1 MTSHKISSRT
11 WLLIVGR
18 KGWFTRNIF
27 SGIDQLRNRD
37 RIRFVG
43 PAYGQD
49 LSGIYQM
56 ATVMAYPSL
65 FEGFG
70 YPVLEAMQMGTAVLT
85 SNVSS
90 MPEAG
95 GDAASLVD
103 PMEVEDIAVNLEN
116 LLTDEQ
122 LRQDHIQKGRLHASQ
137 FTAERMARQT
147 LSVYKKFS

>member
-1 MTSHKISSRT
+1 
-11 WLLIVGR
+11 
-18 KGWFTRNIF
+18 
-27 SGIDQLRNRD
+27 
-37 RIRFVG
+37 
-43 PAYGQD
+43 
-49 LSGIYQM
+49 
-56 ATVMAYPSL
+56 
-65 FEGFG
+65 
-70 YPVLEAMQMGTAVLT
+70 MGTAVLT

-103 PMEVEDIAVNLEN
+103 PMQVEDIAINLEN

-122 LRQDHIQKGRLHASQ
+122 LRQDHIQKGRLHASR

>member
-1 MTSHKISSRT
+1 MV
-11 WLLIVGR
+11 VGR
-18 KGWFTRNIF
+18 KGWFTRKIF
-27 SGIDQLRNRD
+27 SGIDKLKNRD

-95 GDAASLVD
+95 GDAACLVD
-103 PMEVEDIAVNLEN
+103 PMEVEDIAASLEN
-116 LLTDEQ
+116 LLTDEH
-122 LRQDHIQKGRLHASQ
+122 LRQDHIQKGWQHASR

-147 LSVYKKFS
+147 LSVYQKFS